1 MPVTRHDGRREA
13 TAVDDTSAI
22 LLGAL
27 VGGLGA
33 AALRLPPLVGF
44 LVAGFALRLLGVDP
58 VPTLDVVAS
67 LGVTILLF
75 GIGLKVDVRSLLR
88 REVWASASAHLVV
101 STAVGAGF
109 LWLLGLVGASLVGD
123 DPATLLLIGFALSFS
138 STVVV
143 VKVLEDHGTQTS
155 LGGRTAIGILVIQDL
170 AAVVFLVVAEGHV
183 PSPWAVL
190 LVLVVPGALLLRR
203 VLDRVGHGELLP
215 LLGVVLA
222 LVPGYA
228 LFDALGIKGDLG
240 ALAMGMLLATHPRS
254 GELAKS
260 LFAVKD
266 LLLVGFFV
274 SIGLGGLPSA
284 AELGVG
290 LALLLLLPLKAMGFA
305 GLLWLFGFRRRTA
318 VLTGVALANFSE
330 FGLIVIALAPEGMLD
345 PSWVRV
351 VATSVAASF
360 VLSSLPGRHPE
371 YLSRML
377 RGLLRDRPVEQLH
390 PEDRP
395 LDLAGADAVVLG
407 MGRVGRASYDRLHDV
422 FGLRVLGVEASGER
436 CRRLVEEGVDVV
448 EADATD
454 AELWAG
460 RPFADLT
467 LVVLA
472 MPFHGNNL
480 DTLDQLRANG
490 FDGTIAVVAQYDD
503 DLVTARA
510 RGAHAGL
517 QLYDGAGAELADRAA
532 AAAGLEAAAVPSE
545 GSGAPTEEQQPP
557 RPR

>member
-1 MPVTRHDGRREA
+1 M
-13 TAVDDTSAI
+13 DDTSAI

-33 AALRLPPLVGF
+33 SALRLPPLVGF
-44 LVAGFALRLLGVDP
+44 LVAGFVLRLLGVDP
-58 VPTLDVVAS
+58 VPALDVVAS

-75 GIGLKVDVRSLLR
+75 GIGLKIDVRGLLR
-88 REVWASASAHLVV
+88 REVWATASVHLAV

-109 LWLLGLVGASLVGD
+109 LWLLGVLGVSLIGA
-123 DPATLLLIGFALSFS
+123 DPTKLLLVGFALSFS

-143 VKVLEDHGTQTS
+143 VKVLEDHGTQSS

-170 AAVVFLVVAEGHV
+170 AAVIFLAVAEGNP
-183 PSPWAVL
+183 PSPWAAL
-190 LVLVVPGALLLRR
+190 LVLVVPGALLLHR

-215 LLGVVLA
+215 LLGVVVA

-228 LFDALGIKGDLG
+228 LFEALGVKGDLG
-240 ALAMGMLLATHPRS
+240 ALAMGMLLASSPRS
-254 GELAKS
+254 SELARS

-274 SIGLGGLPSA
+274 SIGLGGLPGA

-330 FGLIVIALAPEGMLD
+330 FGLIVVALAPEGMLD

-351 VATSVAASF
+351 VATAVAASF

-377 RGLLRDRPVEQLH
+377 RRVLPDRPVDRLH

-395 LDLAGADAVVLG
+395 LDLTGADAVVLG
-407 MGRVGRASYDRLHDV
+407 MGRVGRAAHERLRDGY
-422 FGLRVLGVEASGER
+422 GLHVVGIESSGER
-436 CRRLVEEGVDVV
+436 VRRLVERGYEVV

-454 AELWAG
+454 SELWTE
-460 RPFADLT
+460 RPFCDVT

-472 MPFHGNNL
+472 MPFHGNNIDVL
-480 DTLDQLRANG
+480 EQLRVNG
-490 FDGTIAVVAQYDD
+490 YEGSVSVVAQHDD
-503 DLVTARA
+503 DLEEARA
-510 RGAHAGL
+510 RGAHAGF

-532 AAAGLEAAAVPSE
+532 SVAGLVGAGTGGDVEGGGLPGFAVDARGVE
-545 GSGAPTEEQQPP
+545 EEHDAPPP
-557 RPR
+557 R